1 MLLVSQDGFL
11 AQFDDLEYV
20 SINSQPYF
28 LIDDKKEIKYYIET
42 KLKSQD
48 GPIYLAIYSSE
59 ERAKEVFNQ
68 MLAAYSHFEMFKLL
82 PPEGM
87 GQATLL
93 KYFSTHN
100 LKFNIFEFPEEWVN
114 NEHYINF
121 RW

>member
-20 SINSQPYF
+20 SIIPTEYF
-28 LIDDKKEIKYYIET
+28 FVEDKKEIKYYIES

-48 GPIYLAIYSSE
+48 GPMCLAIYSSE

-82 PPEGM
+82 PPESI

-93 KYFSTHN
+93 EYFSTHN
-100 LKFNIFEFPEEWVN
+100 LNFNIFEFPEEWVN

>member
-1 MLLVSQDGFL
+1 MLLVSQDGFS

-28 LIDDKKEIKYYIET
+28 LIDDKKEIKYYIES

-48 GPIYLAIYSSE
+48 GPMYLATYPSE

-68 MLAAYSHFEMFKLL
+68 MIAAYSHFEMFKLL
-82 PPEGM
+82 SPEGM

-93 KYFSTHN
+93 EYFSKHN
-100 LKFNIFEFPEEWVN
+100 LMFDIFEFPEE
-114 NEHYINF
+114 
-121 RW
+121 

>member
-1 MLLVSQDGFL
+1 MLLVSQDGFS

-48 GPIYLAIYSSE
+48 GPMYLAIYSSE

-82 PPEGM
+82 PPEGK
-87 GQATLL
+87 GQAMLL
-93 KYFSTHN
+93 KYFSEHN
-100 LKFNIFEFPEEWVN
+100 LRFDIFEFPKE
-114 NEHYINF
+114 
-121 RW
+121 

>member
-20 SINSQPYF
+20 SVSINPTEYF
-28 LIDDKKEIKYYIET
+28 FVEDKKEIKYYIES

-48 GPIYLAIYSSE
+48 GPMYLAIYSSE

-82 PPEGM
+82 PPESI

-93 KYFSTHN
+93 EYFSKHN
-100 LKFNIFEFPEEWVN
+100 LMFDIFEFPEE
-114 NEHYINF
+114 
-121 RW
+121 

>member
-1 MLLVSQDGFL
+1 MLLVSQDGFS

-20 SINSQPYF
+20 SINSQSYF

-82 PPEGM
+82 PPESK
-87 GQATLL
+87 GQAMLL
-93 KYFSTHN
+93 EYFSEHN
-100 LKFNIFEFPEEWVN
+100 LRFNIFEFPKE
-114 NEHYINF
+114 
-121 RW
+121 

>member
-1 MLLVSQDGFL
+1 MLLVSQDGFS

-20 SINSQPYF
+20 SINSQSYF

-68 MLAAYSHFEMFKLL
+68 MIAAYSHFEMFKLL
-82 PPEGM
+82 PPESI

-93 KYFSTHN
+93 EYFSTHN
-100 LKFNIFEFPEEWVN
+100 LKFNIFEFPEE
-114 NEHYINF
+114 
-121 RW
+121 

>member
-1 MLLVSQDGFL
+1 MLLVSQDGFS

-20 SINSQPYF
+20 SINSQSYF

-68 MLAAYSHFEMFKLL
+68 MLKAYSHFKMFKLL
-82 PPEGM
+82 PPESK
-87 GQATLL
+87 GQAMLL
-93 KYFSTHN
+93 KYFSEHN
-100 LKFNIFEFPEEWVN
+100 LRFDIFEFPKE
-114 NEHYINF
+114 
-121 RW
+121 